1 MRKSLRK
8 YIKKDRWK
16 TCQKSRR
23 MCGDCTGDPA
33 PSCRDYRKREEEV
46 PKRGIKERVAQE
58 SSLSRGLTLTTDSPT
73 LWPVRRLKRY
83 SRPNASQDSHV
94 IRRISYSF

>member
-1 MRKSLRK
+1 MENVT
-8 YIKKDRWK
+8 KKPEDVWGLYWR
-16 TCQKSRR
+16 
-23 MCGDCTGDPA
+23 
-33 PSCRDYRKREEEV
+33 PSPQLSGLQEEGGGV

-73 LWPVRRLKRY
+73 LWPVRRMKRY
-83 SRPNASQDSHV
+83 SRPDASQDSQV